1 MSVILHALPNGMA
14 FRIGR
19 SMTSTWTACKR
30 TIGLAAF
37 VLTSVG
43 SPLGCGA
50 HSTTQRAARSPASA
64 EDAADDVAMGLVEH
78 HRYHHHGGLTLF
90 VLMSLDTLSVSPAE
104 QTAVSGIRNE
114 LVASLSPARLAEQ
127 ALMTQ
132 LADGVAAGSLDGQKV
147 ERAVTDVTSAA
158 RAIHEAS
165 GDVLNRLHAALSPQ
179 ERTALVDK
187 VDAHWG
193 VWQRANAEETG
204 SAPDERSHLAAL
216 AAELHLTEDQLDR
229 IRIALRDGMKA
240 VAPLDPKEVDTE
252 LRAFGDAFRSA
263 TFDVR
268 ALTTASDADAHMVGW
283 AVAHLARFV
292 EAASGVL
299 TTEQRAAFAERL
311 RGHAAHDPSTETSP

>member
-1 MSVILHALPNGMA
+1 MSVILYALSHGTA
-14 FRIGR
+14 FRIGM

-43 SPLGCGA
+43 TTLACGA
-50 HSTTQRAARSPASA
+50 HSTTQRVASSPASA
-64 EDAADDVAMGLVEH
+64 EDSGDDVAMGLMEH

-104 QTAVSGIRNE
+104 QTAVSGIRND
-114 LVASLSPARLAEQ
+114 LVASMAPARLAEQ

-147 ERAVTDVTSAA
+147 ERAVTEVTNAA
-158 RAIHEAS
+158 RVIHEAS
-165 GDVLNRLHAALSPQ
+165 GDVLDRLHAALSPS

-187 VDAHWG
+187 VDAHWR
-193 VWQRANAEETG
+193 VWQRANADETG
-204 SAPDERSHLAAL
+204 SAPDEGGHLGAL

-229 IRIALRDGMKA
+229 VRSALRDGMKA
-240 VAPLDPKEVDTE
+240 VPPLDPKEVDAE
-252 LRAFGDAFRSA
+252 LRGFGDAFRGA